1 MPSSHFFRQNP
12 PRRPERR
19 SIAESGQSAVILAL
33 MFIVLLAFVGLAT
46 DAGILYMSYGQL
58 RRAAD
63 AAALSAASQY
73 REARPFNEITE
84 AATQYV
90 RLQGVPMQPGDVV
103 VESCFDTVDP
113 VGVIP
118 DSATHEKVLDDP
130 SICTYPVRKLVRVT
144 VTTRV
149 QLAFMQLFGW
159 RDPIPLTTYAVS
171 EAASLEIIIVIDT
184 SFSMVFDSSLNNGV
198 DDDGDGCVDE
208 LVAPTL
214 DNPAT
219 CDSNGLDDD
228 WLRKRVQA
236 GVDNTPVCNGVSAS
250 TSGISSL
257 LPTSYLTGAGTVP
270 KNSCRPFEWVRDA
283 AIQFVDDFVV
293 FPYDRVG
300 IVTFAS
306 KSTNP
311 AEDGQGLIQSLAC
324 PVGMSCASTSKDST
338 IATLYSIDVSAAPL
352 CSVDKPE
359 NINDWYNDG
368 AGSPGICQATN
379 TGDGLKIALEDLE
392 NARQNALRF
401 IILLSDG
408 AATSSDPNA
417 AKYYSP
423 ATYACPKHVQP
434 NSATR
439 AALYDPY
446 YFRRPCHD
454 GDSSVKY
461 KATDQFYDAD
471 DYARDQAQLIIDP
484 KKPTIVFTIGLGAEV
499 TENPGTGGTQK
510 ACAGGQ
516 PAGTLDYALCNA
528 DQKPSGEQLLR
539 YIADVGDGISGSECD
554 RDANG
559 LYQATIGTSCGNYF
573 YAQGGA
579 NLAAIFTEI
588 AEEIFTRI
596 TE

>member
-1 MPSSHFFRQNP
+1 
-12 PRRPERR
+12 
-19 SIAESGQSAVILAL
+19 
-33 MFIVLLAFVGLAT
+33 MFLTLLAFVGLAT

-73 REARPFNEITE
+73 REARPFDEITE
-84 AATQYV
+84 AATEYV
-90 RLQGVPMQPGDVV
+90 RLQGIPMQPGDVV
-103 VESCFDTVDP
+103 VESCYDTVEP
-113 VGVIP
+113 IGVIP
-118 DSATHEKVLDDP
+118 DSKTHEKVVADP

-149 QLAFMQLFGW
+149 QPAFMQLFGW

-171 EAASLEIIIVIDT
+171 ETASLEIVLVIDT
-184 SFSMVFDSSLNNGV
+184 SFSMVFDASTSNNV
-198 DDDGDGCVDE
+198 DDDQDGCVDE
-208 LVAPTL
+208 LAGEG
-214 DNPAT
+214 
-219 CDSNGLDDD
+219 CDTNGKDDH
-228 WLRKRVQA
+228 WLRGQVQA
-236 GVDNTPVCNGVSAS
+236 GVDNTPVCNGVSGS
-250 TSGISSL
+250 SSGISNL
-257 LPTSYLTGAGTVP
+257 LPTSYLTGSGTVP

-306 KSTNP
+306 KSKNP

-324 PVGMSCASTSKDST
+324 PVGTPCASTSLDNT

-352 CSVDKPE
+352 CTGS
-359 NINDWYNDG
+359 DWFDD
-368 AGSPGICQATN
+368 APGSPGKCQATN
-379 TGDGLKIALEDLE
+379 TGDGLKVALEDL
-392 NARQNALRF
+392 NDHARQNALRF

-408 AATSSDPNA
+408 AATTSDPDA
-417 AKYYSP
+417 ATYGFSP
-423 ATYACPKHVQP
+423 HYACPK
-434 NSATR
+434 NAKNDGN
-439 AALYDPY
+439 LFYDPY
-446 YFRRPCHD
+446 YFRRPCSD
-454 GDSSVKY
+454 GDSTIKY
-461 KATDQFYDAD
+461 DSDAQFYDAD
-471 DYARDQAQLIIDP
+471 DYARDQAKLIIDP
-484 KKPTIVFTIGLGAEV
+484 ERPTIVFTIGLGAEV

-510 ACAGGQ
+510 ACADGQ

-539 YIADVGDGISGSECD
+539 HIADQGDGISGSECD
-554 RDANG
+554 RDAGG
-559 LYQATIGTSCGNYF
+559 LYQAPIGTSCGNYF

-579 NLAAIFTEI
+579 NLSAIFTEI

>member
-1 MPSSHFFRQNP
+1 MPFSHFLRQNP
-12 PRRPERR
+12 PRRPDRR
-19 SIAESGQSAVILAL
+19 PTAESGQSAVILAI

-46 DAGILYMSYGQL
+46 DAGILYVSYGQL

-73 REARPFNEITE
+73 REARPFDEITE

-103 VESCFDTVDP
+103 VESCYDTVET

-118 DSATHEKVLDDP
+118 DSQTHAKVLAEP

-171 EAASLEIIIVIDT
+171 EAASLEIILVIDT
-184 SFSMVFDSSLNNGV
+184 SFSMVSDASRVNGL

-208 LVAPTL
+208 EAGQG
-214 DNPAT
+214 
-219 CDSNGLDDD
+219 CDTNGKDDH
-228 WLRKRVQA
+228 WLRAQVQA

-250 TSGISSL
+250 SSGISNL

-306 KSTNP
+306 KSKNP
-311 AEDGQGLIQSLAC
+311 AENGQGLIQSLAC
-324 PVGMSCASTSKDST
+324 PVGVPCASTSKDST
-338 IATLYSIDVSAAPL
+338 IATLYSIDVSASPV
-352 CSVDKPE
+352 C
-359 NINDWYNDG
+359 ITGDWYDDA
-368 AGSPGICQATN
+368 AGSPGECQATN
-379 TGDGLKIALEDLE
+379 TGDALKVALEDLE

-408 AATSSDPNA
+408 AATTSEPTA
-417 AKYYSP
+417 ATYYSP
-423 ATYACPKHVQP
+423 ATYACPKHIQA

-439 AALYDPY
+439 ALLYDPY

-461 KATDQFYDAD
+461 GATDQFYDAD
-471 DYARDQAQLIIDP
+471 DYARDQAKLISDP
-484 KKPTIVFTIGLGAEV
+484 KKPTVVFTIGLGAEV
-499 TENPGTGGTQK
+499 KENPGTGGTQK
-510 ACAGGQ
+510 ACADGQ

-539 YIADVGDGISGSECD
+539 YIADVGDGIAGSECD

-559 LYQATIGTSCGNYF
+559 LYQASIGASCGNYF

-579 NLAAIFTEI
+579 DLAAIFTEI